1 KEQREIIEE
10 LMLVKGYRDA
20 NDKAFKALKKNTE
33 KKLGKI
39 DEIKSKL
46 LQTNGGA
53 LSSSQQKLLET
64 LVAFSV
70 AEGLSKMV
78 DQELQ
83 QLKNMFNLMDEK
95 FEANWKDAQEA
106 SDIVGKHLSYPEK
119 VSALDNGGV
128 NESKLATEPHNEI
141 KDKLNKITDLS
152 KKYNS

>member
-1 KEQREIIEE
+1 
-10 LMLVKGYRDA
+10 MLVKGYRDA
-20 NDKAFKALKKNTE
+20 NDKAFKALKKYWE
-33 KKLGKI
+33 KLGKI

-83 QLKNMFNLMDEK
+83 QLKNMFNLMDENLK
-95 FEANWKDAQEA
+95 QIERRTR
-106 SDIVGKHLSYPEK
+106 S
-119 VSALDNGGV
+119 
-128 NESKLATEPHNEI
+128 
-141 KDKLNKITDLS
+141 
-152 KKYNS
+152 